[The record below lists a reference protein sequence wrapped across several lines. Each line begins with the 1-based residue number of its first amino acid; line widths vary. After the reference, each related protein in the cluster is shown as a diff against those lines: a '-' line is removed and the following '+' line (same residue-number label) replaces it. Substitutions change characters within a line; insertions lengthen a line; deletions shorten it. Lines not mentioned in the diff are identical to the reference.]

1 MQDGE
6 SNRNNPRTKGKKRR
20 REKAKLLN
28 IELIFLKW
36 DASTHQ
42 FSCKLKRNKNK
53 LIIPMLCSADLA
65 KN

>member
-6 SNRNNPRTKGKKRR
+6 SNRNNPRTKGQKRR
-20 REKAKLLN
+20 GEKAKLLN

-36 DASTHQ
+36 DALTHQ
-42 FSCKLKRNKNK
+42 FSRKLKRNKNE
-53 LIIPMLCSADLA
+53 LIIPMLCCADLA